1 LGIFGGSPTPVT
13 IVVPST
19 SPGASS
25 VVAANHCD
33 TAPVATPTPDPS
45 ASPQPSAG
53 NPCAYLSG
61 VVVFYN
67 SATDPTLP
75 APLDG
80 QSLSAVLTNIDGGGR
95 LPADSLRNTVSA
107 NDGTF
112 SLPVYTGGSW
122 RVYYS
127 RPVNG
132 GVQSFPITVVNVL
145 NNPPAAPFG
154 PDWAPA
160 CDAGGATNQDASFHF
175 AGDTRLVMAIS
186 VCPAA
191 ILANVISIEIPR
203 IPFVAASAPPVYN
216 PVSVTLNFASRLR
229 YTVAVAQTERIA
241 QVQSGS
247 SGSLTL
253 PLLLLAGTILW
264 GSLAYWIKV
273 RMRDID
279 KMPEARLED
288 DQ

>member
-1 LGIFGGSPTPVT
+1 
-13 IVVPST
+13 
-19 SPGASS
+19 
-25 VVAANHCD
+25 
-33 TAPVATPTPDPS
+33 
-45 ASPQPSAG
+45 
-53 NPCAYLSG
+53 
-61 VVVFYN
+61 VVVVYN
-67 SATDPTLP
+67 SATNPTL
-75 APLDG
+75 AQPLAG
-80 QSLSAVLTNIDGGGR
+80 QSLSAVLTNVDGGGR
-95 LPADSLRNTVSA
+95 LPADSLRNTVSSG
-107 NDGTF
+107 DGTF
-112 SLPVYTGGSW
+112 SLPIYTGGSW

-132 GVQSFPITVVNVL
+132 GVQAFPITVVNVL
-145 NNPPAAPFG
+145 DHPPATPFG

-186 VCPAA
+186 VCPSA
-191 ILANVISIEIPR
+191 ILASVVSIEIPR
-203 IPFVAASAPPVYN
+203 IPFVVASAPPAYN
-216 PVSVTLNFASRLR
+216 PVSITLNFASRLR
-229 YTVAVAQTERIA
+229 YTVAVAQAERIA

-253 PLLLLAGTILW
+253 PLLLLLGTLLC

-279 KMPEARLED
+279 KIPEARLED